1 MVMARDTHLPSGGQF
16 RAIPDIS
23 SPEATLT
30 GPSAGHSAQAPGSA
44 SWSRRALKCTNSNSG
59 HSASLCR
66 TPGRPLCM
74 HGLDA
79 RSSLGLLGTRDW
91 DVGSM

>member
-1 MVMARDTHLPSGGQF
+1 MVMARDTHLPSWGQF

-44 SWSRRALKCTNSNSG
+44 SWSRRALKCTNSSRG

-74 HGLDA
+74 HGL
-79 RSSLGLLGTRDW
+79 GLLGTRGW